1 MITATA
7 EKFGYPQRMLFENQ
21 HWLLLLRP
29 VQVTLGSMVVVSK
42 SNAESLATTSEAAFA
57 AFPEICQCA
66 ERALKDLFGA
76 EKFNYLALMMVDP
89 HVHFHLIPRYS
100 SPVRYL
106 GEKFVDTDWP
116 KPVEILESLDLSE
129 SMIEQL
135 GKDLK
140 SALPDPTAA

>member
-7 EKFGYPQRMLFENQ
+7 EKFGYPHRILFENQ

-29 VQVTLGSMVVVSK
+29 AQVTLGSMVVVSK
-42 SNAESLATTSEAAFA
+42 SSAESLAAISDSAFA
-57 AFPEICQCA
+57 AFPEICQYA
-66 ERALKDLFGA
+66 ERALQDLFNA
-76 EKFNYLALMMVDP
+76 QKFNYLALMMVDP

-100 SPVRYL
+100 RPVYYL
-106 GEKFVDTDWP
+106 GEEFVDTNWP
-116 KPVEILESLDLSE
+116 KPVEILESLYISE
-129 SMIEQL
+129 NIIEQL